1 MEQFIFNKKNLGTDP
16 SGKPI
21 LSIDGE
27 ENFHLSRVLRVRAGE
42 KILATDG
49 AGKTLLCVVSSVGK
63 NSSLCHVLEE
73 YNNLNAPSRDFC
85 IAMALLKPISKI
97 ETAIEKCTELGT
109 HKFLLFYSER
119 SEKAIPRL
127 ERLQAILKAAVKQSL
142 RSRIPELV
150 FLENLNQVVERSV
163 GYGQKMVLH
172 EKAETMAAERL
183 SGMIPGT
190 SVIALI
196 GPEGGFSDNEIAYLI
211 ENRYASLSLGKGRLR
226 SETAAISAA
235 TLLSSF

>member
-119 SEKAIPRL
+119 SEKPGLRL
-127 ERLQAILKAAVKQSL
+127 ERLQAIVKAAVKQSL
-142 RSRIPELV
+142 RSRIPEVV
-150 FLENLNQVVERSV
+150 FLENLKQVVQRSAD
-163 GYGQKMVLH
+163 YGEKMVLH
-172 EKAETMAAERL
+172 EKAEVAAADRL
-183 SGMIPGT
+183 AGMKPGA
-190 SVIALI
+190 SVIALV
-196 GPEGGFSDNEIAYLI
+196 GPEGGFSDGEIAYLI
-211 ENRYASLSLGKGRLR
+211 ENRYANLSLGKGRLR

>member
-1 MEQFIFNKKNLGTDP
+1 MEQFIFDKKNLGSDP
-16 SGKPI
+16 SGKTI

-27 ENFHLSRVLRVRAGE
+27 ENFHLSRVLRVRTGE

-49 AGKTLLCVVSSVGK
+49 AGKSLLCVVSSVGK
-63 NSSLCHVLEE
+63 ESSICYVLEE
-73 YNNLNAPSRDFC
+73 YENLNAPSREFC

-119 SEKAIPRL
+119 SEKPSPRL
-127 ERLQAILKAAVKQSL
+127 ERLQAIVKAAVKQSL

-150 FLENLNQVVERSV
+150 FLENLKQAVQMSVE
-163 GYGQKMVLH
+163 YGRKVVLH
-172 EKAETMAAERL
+172 EKAEAMAAEYL
-183 SGMIPGT
+183 SGMKPGA
-190 SVIALI
+190 SVVALV

-211 ENRYASLSLGKGRLR
+211 ENGFASLSLGKGRLR

>member
-1 MEQFIFNKKNLGTDP
+1 M
-16 SGKPI
+16 
-21 LSIDGE
+21 
-27 ENFHLSRVLRVRAGE
+27 
-42 KILATDG
+42 
-49 AGKTLLCVVSSVGK
+49 
-63 NSSLCHVLEE
+63 
-73 YNNLNAPSRDFC
+73 
-85 IAMALLKPISKI
+85 
-97 ETAIEKCTELGT
+97 
-109 HKFLLFYSER
+109 
-119 SEKAIPRL
+119 
-127 ERLQAILKAAVKQSL
+127 
-142 RSRIPELV
+142 
-150 FLENLNQVVERSV
+150 

-172 EKAETMAAERL
+172 DKAETMAAERL